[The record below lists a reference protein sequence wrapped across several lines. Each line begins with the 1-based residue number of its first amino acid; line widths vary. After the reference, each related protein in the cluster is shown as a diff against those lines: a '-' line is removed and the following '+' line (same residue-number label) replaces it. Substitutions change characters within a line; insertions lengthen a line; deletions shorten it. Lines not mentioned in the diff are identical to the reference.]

1 MQSEHRTF
9 LTAGGPLRSPL
20 SADASTHLQETVIS
34 TLVAGMLP
42 VIGSKSYTDDVS
54 SSLSITSPSIMSI
67 ARARGGSGVIREA
80 HSLAPAV
87 RSESPVT
94 PDNRSETRR
103 PPVRPGEA
111 ATSQMLKLKRME
123 RRVPSEGTPR
133 GKKEK
138 GKGRT
143 WLTLRSVNTYF
154 FSWFLR
160 LLLRFHRPAGRH
172 MERWTALC
180 FCLHRVRTAE
190 RVKRND
196 YIHLNP
202 PILLPHGITIKCWQP
217 CTLAL
222 LLSPC
227 NILCSL
233 LFSVHSSVSHSR
245 WLIDVISYFWTFSKA
260 WHQKATC
267 PEGCLWDWMQ
277 IGSSPAGRDN
287 PCLDGWRAKLEHNI

>member
-133 GKKEK
+133 GGEGK

-143 WLTLRSVNTYF
+143 WLTLRSVNTF
-154 FSWFLR
+154 FFFLISEITVA
-160 LLLRFHRPAGRH
+160 LSPTC
-172 MERWTALC
+172 WTS
-180 FCLHRVRTAE
+180 
-190 RVKRND
+190 
-196 YIHLNP
+196 
-202 PILLPHGITIKCWQP
+202 HGEVDR
-217 CTLAL
+217 AL
-222 LLSPC
+222 LLSSPC
-227 NILCSL
+227 A
-233 LFSVHSSVSHSR
+233 HSGACEEE
-245 WLIDVISYFWTFSKA
+245 WLHTLKPTHPPPTRNYNQVL
-260 WHQKATC
+260 ATLYTGAAVVTLQH
-267 PEGCLWDWMQ
+267 PV
-277 IGSSPAGRDN
+277 
-287 PCLDGWRAKLEHNI
+287 

>member
-133 GKKEK
+133 GGERKRKRAHLVNSAQRK
-138 GKGRT
+138 YLFFFLDFWDYCCAFTDLLDVT
-143 WLTLRSVNTYF
+143 WRGGPRSAFVFTVCAQRSVWRGMTTY
-154 FSWFLR
+154 
-160 LLLRFHRPAGRH
+160 
-172 MERWTALC
+172 T
-180 FCLHRVRTAE
+180 
-190 RVKRND
+190 
-196 YIHLNP
+196 
-202 PILLPHGITIKCWQP
+202 
-217 CTLAL
+217 
-222 LLSPC
+222 
-227 NILCSL
+227 
-233 LFSVHSSVSHSR
+233 
-245 WLIDVISYFWTFSKA
+245 
-260 WHQKATC
+260 
-267 PEGCLWDWMQ
+267 
-277 IGSSPAGRDN
+277 
-287 PCLDGWRAKLEHNI
+287 

>member
-1 MQSEHRTF
+1 MQSEHGTF

-133 GKKEK
+133 GGK

-154 FSWFLR
+154 FFLD
-160 LLLRFHRPAGRH
+160 F
-172 MERWTALC
+172 
-180 FCLHRVRTAE
+180 
-190 RVKRND
+190 
-196 YIHLNP
+196 
-202 PILLPHGITIKCWQP
+202 
-217 CTLAL
+217 
-222 LLSPC
+222 
-227 NILCSL
+227 
-233 LFSVHSSVSHSR
+233 
-245 WLIDVISYFWTFSKA
+245 
-260 WHQKATC
+260 
-267 PEGCLWDWMQ
+267 
-277 IGSSPAGRDN
+277 
-287 PCLDGWRAKLEHNI
+287 

>member
-94 PDNRSETRR
+94 PENRSETRR

-111 ATSQMLKLKRME
+111 ATSQMLKLERME
-123 RRVPSEGTPR
+123 RRAPSEGTPR
-133 GKKEK
+133 KKKRKRKRAHLVNSAQRKYLFFFLISEITVALSPTCWTSH
-138 GKGRT
+138 GEVD
-143 WLTLRSVNTYF
+143 RS
-154 FSWFLR
+154 
-160 LLLRFHRPAGRH
+160 
-172 MERWTALC
+172 
-180 FCLHRVRTAE
+180 
-190 RVKRND
+190 
-196 YIHLNP
+196 
-202 PILLPHGITIKCWQP
+202 
-217 CTLAL
+217 L
-222 LLSPC
+222 LLSSPC
-227 NILCSL
+227 A
-233 LFSVHSSVSHSR
+233 HSGACEE
-245 WLIDVISYFWTFSKA
+245 K
-260 WHQKATC
+260 
-267 PEGCLWDWMQ
+267 
-277 IGSSPAGRDN
+277 
-287 PCLDGWRAKLEHNI
+287 

>member
-133 GKKEK
+133 GGKGK

-154 FSWFLR
+154 FFLDFWDYCCAFTD
-160 LLLRFHRPAGRH
+160 LLDVTWRGGPRSAFVFTVCAQR
-172 MERWTALC
+172 
-180 FCLHRVRTAE
+180 
-190 RVKRND
+190 
-196 YIHLNP
+196 
-202 PILLPHGITIKCWQP
+202 
-217 CTLAL
+217 
-222 LLSPC
+222 
-227 NILCSL
+227 
-233 LFSVHSSVSHSR
+233 SV
-245 WLIDVISYFWTFSKA
+245 
-260 WHQKATC
+260 
-267 PEGCLWDWMQ
+267 
-277 IGSSPAGRDN
+277 
-287 PCLDGWRAKLEHNI
+287 WRGMTTYT

>member
-133 GKKEK
+133 GGK

-154 FSWFLR
+154 FFLDFWDYCCAFTD
-160 LLLRFHRPAGRH
+160 LLDVTWRGGPRSAFVFTVCAQR
-172 MERWTALC
+172 
-180 FCLHRVRTAE
+180 
-190 RVKRND
+190 
-196 YIHLNP
+196 
-202 PILLPHGITIKCWQP
+202 
-217 CTLAL
+217 
-222 LLSPC
+222 
-227 NILCSL
+227 
-233 LFSVHSSVSHSR
+233 SV
-245 WLIDVISYFWTFSKA
+245 
-260 WHQKATC
+260 
-267 PEGCLWDWMQ
+267 
-277 IGSSPAGRDN
+277 
-287 PCLDGWRAKLEHNI
+287 WRGMTTYT